1 MEHKWHNTIK
11 VRSMILVIGGA
22 GYVGSHTVK
31 ALLMQGH
38 RVVVLDNL
46 STGHHVSLDT
56 QVVFERGDVG
66 NPIDLDRVF
75 SRYSVDAVVHL
86 GFSHPTE
93 SGALNVKRHYMKRP
107 NHFNM
112 LLRKMQEYD
121 IMQLVISSSTDV
133 YGAHHNEPITE
144 AARFSNQFPH
154 MRALQLIEERL
165 EDMYQRLGFQYAV
178 LRYHNAVGSFGNGE
192 LGEDHHHEVH
202 LIPKLFKHILQ
213 QKDERLV
220 LGSEYVYGHE
230 YLHIMDVAQAHVLS
244 IERMLDHR
252 RVHGVYNLGT
262 GQPASIRDIL
272 TLTKQIS
279 GEQLDVLYHI
289 QPARLIAS
297 YDKIQTEL
305 GWQPLYSLEEAMN
318 SAWQWH
324 VRNPEGYL
332 PREELALSKLL
343 KM

>member
-1 MEHKWHNTIK
+1 
-11 VRSMILVIGGA
+11 MILVIGGA
-22 GYVGSHTVK
+22 GYVGSHTIK

-46 STGHHVSLDT
+46 STGHHVSLDKR
-56 QVVFERGDVG
+56 VVFERGDVG
-66 NPIDLDRVF
+66 NPRDLDRVF

-86 GFSHPTE
+86 GFSHPKE
-93 SGALNVKRHYMKRP
+93 SEALNSKRHYMKRT
-107 NHFNM
+107 NHCNM

-121 IMQLVISSSTDV
+121 IMKLVISSTTDV
-133 YGAHHNEPITE
+133 YRAYYNESITE
-144 AARFSNQFPH
+144 AAQLSNQLPH

-165 EDMYQRLGFQYAV
+165 EDMHQRIGFQYAV
-178 LRYHNAVGSFGNGE
+178 LRYHNAVGSFENGE
-192 LGEDHHHEVH
+192 LGEDHHHEAH
-202 LIPKLFKHILQ
+202 LIPKLFKHILE

-220 LGSEYVYGHE
+220 LGSEYVYSHE
-230 YLHIMDVAQAHVLS
+230 YLHIMDVVQAHVLS
-244 IERMLDHR
+244 IERMLDDRHH
-252 RVHGVYNLGT
+252 VHGVYNLGT
-262 GQPASIRDIL
+262 GQPTSIRDIL

-279 GEQLDVLYHI
+279 GQQLDVLYYV
-289 QPARLIAS
+289 QPARLTVS
-297 YDKIQTEL
+297 YEKIQNEL

-324 VRNPEGYL
+324 MRNPQGYL

>member
-1 MEHKWHNTIK
+1 
-11 VRSMILVIGGA
+11 MILVIGGA
-22 GYVGSHTVK
+22 GYVGSHTIK

-66 NPIDLDRVF
+66 NPRDMDRVF
-75 SRYSVDAVVHL
+75 SRYSIDAVAHL
-86 GFSHPTE
+86 GFSHPKE
-93 SGALNVKRHYMKRP
+93 SDVLNVKRHYMKRA
-107 NHFNM
+107 NQINM

-133 YGAHHNEPITE
+133 YGAHYNEPITE
-144 AARFSNQFPH
+144 AAQLSKQLPH
-154 MRALQLIEERL
+154 IRALQLIEERL
-165 EDMYQRLGFQYAV
+165 EAMHEQNGFQYAV
-178 LRYHNAVGSFGNGE
+178 LRYHNAVGSFENGE
-192 LGEDHHHEVH
+192 LGEDHHHEAH

-220 LGSEYVYGHE
+220 LGSEYVYSHE

-244 IERMLDHR
+244 IERMLDDR
-252 RVHGVYNLGT
+252 RIHGVYNLGT
-262 GQPASIRDIL
+262 GQPTSIRDIL

-279 GEQLDVLYHI
+279 GQQLDVLYHI
-289 QPARLIAS
+289 QPARLIVS
-297 YDKIQTEL
+297 YEKIQTEL
-305 GWQPLYSLEEAMN
+305 GWQPLYSLEEAIN
-318 SAWQWH
+318 SAWHWH
-324 VRNPEGYL
+324 VRNPQGYF